1 MTIIQIVI
9 SWFVSPL
16 VSGIVSALIF
26 VIIRKLILLK
36 PKPLTSGLMLLPA
49 IYATTIFINLG
60 GIIEQAPPLLGL
72 NLVPL
77 YGKIIILV
85 SVTAIIYLVVMLV
98 VVPYIRKNVNQNEDI
113 EVGEPVENID
123 PKFVTSDPPE
133 TTKIFSYLQIMTA
146 VFGSFAHGG
155 NDVSNAIGPLIG
167 MWLIFQEGIIASN
180 SEPPFWI
187 MIYGGY
193 N

>member
-85 SVTAIIYLVVMLV
+85 LVCFCCELIEMQII
-98 VVPYIRKNVNQNEDI
+98 I
-113 EVGEPVENID
+113 EI
-123 PKFVTSDPPE
+123 
-133 TTKIFSYLQIMTA
+133 
-146 VFGSFAHGG
+146 
-155 NDVSNAIGPLIG
+155 SN
-167 MWLIFQEGIIASN
+167 
-180 SEPPFWI
+180 
-187 MIYGGY
+187 
-193 N
+193 

>member
-1 MTIIQIVI
+1 
-9 SWFVSPL
+9 
-16 VSGIVSALIF
+16 
-26 VIIRKLILLK
+26 
-36 PKPLTSGLMLLPA
+36 
-49 IYATTIFINLG
+49 
-60 GIIEQAPPLLGL
+60 
-72 NLVPL
+72 
-77 YGKIIILV
+77 
-85 SVTAIIYLVVMLV
+85 MLV